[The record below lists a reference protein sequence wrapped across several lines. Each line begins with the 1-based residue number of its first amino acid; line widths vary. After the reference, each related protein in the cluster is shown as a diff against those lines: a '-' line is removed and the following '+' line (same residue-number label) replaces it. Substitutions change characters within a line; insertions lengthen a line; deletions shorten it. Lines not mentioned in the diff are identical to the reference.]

1 MWSTLHYG
9 VLSCQ
14 EFVLCI
20 SVVSVK
26 KGTLPPVKLVSRT
39 VFFLYLLVLTWLV
52 LFKFSLDLSSAAQY
66 QTGLNLVPYPFANA
80 AYSDTK
86 EMVANLIVFIPF
98 GLLLSLTLKQSGFG
112 RKLGLVLVFSLAAE
126 IVQFAFAIGAADIT
140 DVVMNTAGGMLGLLL
155 YAVCSTFVHVQ
166 KLDRYIV
173 GIGLILLMAIP
184 GILFS
189 GVVRFQSAPGS
200 KAMLS
205 SSAAAKNLKP
215 AWPTTGVA
223 AIGTVEDGVL
233 ARSAAREKQRPIA
246 SMAKVIAALAILDK
260 QPLMLGQSG
269 ESYTITADDVADYQ
283 TEVARGGSTVQVHEG
298 MVLSQYQAMQ
308 MILLASANNIADMLV
323 ERTFGSEE
331 EYVAYAQDMLQRN
344 GFSQT
349 VIADASGYD
358 SSTVST
364 PSEMVALGIEA
375 LTNPVIAEI
384 VAQQQARIP
393 GVGYIQNTNTLLGVD
408 GVVGLKTGTTDEAG
422 SCLLFAGRYTA
433 EDGRKVTIVGV
444 VMGSEN
450 ATAVFLDSER
460 LLASA
465 KQGLGVPGTQS
476 TNAMPPPMRG
486 QHAPRQ

>member
-1 MWSTLHYG
+1 
-9 VLSCQ
+9 
-14 EFVLCI
+14 
-20 SVVSVK
+20 VK
-26 KGTLPPVKLVSRT
+26 NSKLLQVKFVSRT
-39 VFFLYLLVLTWLV
+39 VLFLYLLVLTWLV

-80 AYSDTK
+80 AYSDMR
-86 EMVANLIVFIPF
+86 EMIANLVVFIPF
-98 GLLLSLTLKQSGFG
+98 GLLLSLTFKQSGFW
-112 RKLGLVLVFSLAAE
+112 RKLSVVLAFSLTAE
-126 IVQFAFAIGAADIT
+126 IAQFAFAIGAADIT

-155 YAVCSTFVHVQ
+155 YWVCSTFVHAQ
-166 KLDRYIV
+166 KLDRYIA
-173 GIGLILLMAIP
+173 GIGLILLIVIP

-205 SSAAAKNLKP
+205 SSAVAKDLRP
-215 AWPTTGVA
+215 AWPTTGAA

-269 ESYTITADDVADYQ
+269 GSYTITADDVADYQ
-283 TEVARGGSTVQVHEG
+283 AEVARGGSAVPVHEG
-298 MVLSQYQAMQ
+298 MVLTQYQAMQ
-308 MILLASANNIADMLV
+308 MMLLASANNIADMLV

-331 EYVAYAQDMLQRN
+331 AYVTYVQDMLRRN
-344 GFSQT
+344 GFNQT
-349 VIADASGYD
+349 VITDASGYN

-384 VAQQQARIP
+384 VAQQQAHIP

-444 VMGSEN
+444 VMGSAN
-450 ATAVFLDSER
+450 AVALFADSER
-460 LLASA
+460 LLTSA
-465 KQGLGVPGTQS
+465 KQGLGVPGAQS
-476 TNAMPPPMRG
+476 TNATPPLIRG